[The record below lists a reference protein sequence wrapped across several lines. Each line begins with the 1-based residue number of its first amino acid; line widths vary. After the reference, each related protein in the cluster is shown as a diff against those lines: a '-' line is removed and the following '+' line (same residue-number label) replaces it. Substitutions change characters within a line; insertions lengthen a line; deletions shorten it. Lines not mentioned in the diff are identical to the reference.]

1 MRPFLT
7 SFGAIYLRAKAS
19 LKSAMMF
26 VYPFKNKAT
35 NIYSTDISNLTRFAK
50 ARENDEKCSNDQ
62 QILIR

>member
-35 NIYSTDISNLTRFAK
+35 NIYSTDISNLTRFA
-50 ARENDEKCSNDQ
+50 
-62 QILIR
+62 